1 MSYSWMR
8 TATHSLLYSTKLECV
23 GDDSKQDPRG
33 TIIEHSRATSKSF
46 PIFGHTSDR
55 TLLYFLKSVGNV
67 SPKVFGE
74 IKRVYSGSLSG

>member
-46 PIFGHTSDR
+46 PIFGHIR
-55 TLLYFLKSVGNV
+55 QNFAVLLEVG
-67 SPKVFGE
+67 GE
-74 IKRVYSGSLSG
+74 C